1 MIDADLKKLEQLAKE
16 LEGTDL
22 PLEESLK
29 KFNEGVEL
37 VRKCSKSMNEA
48 ELKIKEILEKD
59 NGTFSEKALDDSK

>member
-59 NGTFSEKALDDSK
+59 NGAFSEKALDDSK

>member
-59 NGTFSEKALDDSK
+59 NGACSEKALDDSK